1 MAVTGGLDRRAYV
14 KQAGREFLEGF
25 LEEVASELRWG
36 DGSGVHQR
44 GIESERRAWSRS
56 WR

>member
-1 MAVTGGLDRRAYV
+1 MAVRGGLDRRACI

-36 DGSGVHQR
+36 DESGVHQR
-44 GIESERRAWSRS
+44 GI
-56 WR
+56 

>member
-36 DGSGVHQR
+36 DGSGVHPK
-44 GIESERRAWSRS
+44 
-56 WR
+56 